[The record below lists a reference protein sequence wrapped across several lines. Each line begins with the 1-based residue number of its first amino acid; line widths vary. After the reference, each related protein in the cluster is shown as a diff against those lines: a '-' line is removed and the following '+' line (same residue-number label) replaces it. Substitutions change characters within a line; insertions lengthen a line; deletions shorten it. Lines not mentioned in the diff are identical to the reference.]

1 MNAVT
6 GKHDFLNLK
15 LLNNQM
21 KFIIEHLEPEL
32 YEWCL
37 IEYRHISEIVDKDG
51 AIFTSIN
58 KKDANK
64 LKKYGTVY
72 EKSISELGF
81 ERICILSQYA
91 GKALTAKDQSKFKYF
106 VFGGILGDSPAKNRT
121 NILIKN
127 LKKHKIKFESR
138 NLGRKQMP
146 TDTAVYVAKRILG
159 GKKLSDFKFVDELK
173 IEVNDNE
180 SVTLPFRYVV
190 DGKKLIINEKLVEY
204 LRKRKEF

>member
-32 YEWCL
+32 YKWCL

-64 LKKYGTVY
+64 LKK
-72 EKSISELGF
+72 KP
-81 ERICILSQYA
+81 C
-91 GKALTAKDQSKFKYF
+91 
-106 VFGGILGDSPAKNRT
+106 
-121 NILIKN
+121 
-127 LKKHKIKFESR
+127 
-138 NLGRKQMP
+138 
-146 TDTAVYVAKRILG
+146 
-159 GKKLSDFKFVDELK
+159 
-173 IEVNDNE
+173 
-180 SVTLPFRYVV
+180 
-190 DGKKLIINEKLVEY
+190 
-204 LRKRKEF
+204 